1 MWELAVKQK
10 EEDKDFIERHQK
22 NDDLKIKELTIDIE
36 KLTTEKN
43 KLEEEL
49 NEEVT
54 ETQAL

>member
-1 MWELAVKQK
+1 MWELAVRQK

-54 ETQAL
+54 ET